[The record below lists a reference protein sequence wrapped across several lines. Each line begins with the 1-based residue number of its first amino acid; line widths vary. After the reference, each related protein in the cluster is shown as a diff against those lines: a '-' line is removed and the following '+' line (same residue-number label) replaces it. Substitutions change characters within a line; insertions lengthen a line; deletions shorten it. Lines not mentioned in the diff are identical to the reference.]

1 MNDFFI
7 NRRSVRNYS
16 KRDVDDKMLREMLR
30 EAAQAPTTG
39 NMQLYS
45 VIVTRSDEGKAALAP
60 AHFGQPAVTGAAV
73 VLTFCAD
80 FNRFVKWCEASD
92 AKPGYDNFEMFMC
105 AVLDTAIVAQQFVT
119 IAEMR
124 GLGTCYMG
132 TTTYNAPQIGA
143 ALQLP
148 KLVVPVVTVTVGWP
162 EGETEVSGRLPLDS
176 FVFEEKYVER
186 TPGEIRAFFAEK
198 EERDGH
204 FAREN
209 GKETLAQVYTDIRY
223 TRADAEHFSRVY
235 RDYIEQQ
242 GFRFPDSVPLI
253 QGFCR

>member
-1 MNDFFI
+1 
-7 NRRSVRNYS
+7 
-16 KRDVDDKMLREMLR
+16 
-30 EAAQAPTTG
+30 
-39 NMQLYS
+39 
-45 VIVTRSDEGKAALAP
+45 
-60 AHFGQPAVTGAAV
+60 
-73 VLTFCAD
+73 
-80 FNRFVKWCEASD
+80 
-92 AKPGYDNFEMFMC
+92 MC

-162 EGETEVSGRLPLDS
+162 EGETEVSDRLPLDS

-198 EERDGH
+198 KSATAISPVRTERKRSLRSTPTSATH
-204 FAREN
+204 AP
-209 GKETLAQVYTDIRY
+209 TPSI
-223 TRADAEHFSRVY
+223 SRVSIAIISNC
-235 RDYIEQQ
+235 R
-242 GFRFPDSVPLI
+242 DSVSPTDGMI
-253 QGFCR
+253 IRKDCR

>member
-162 EGETEVSGRLPLDS
+162 EGETEVSDRLPLDS
-176 FVFEEKYVER
+176 FVSKRNMSSALPER
-186 TPGEIRAFFAEK
+186 SVLSLPKKKSATAISPVRTERKRSLRSTPTSATHAPTPSI
-198 EERDGH
+198 
-204 FAREN
+204 
-209 GKETLAQVYTDIRY
+209 
-223 TRADAEHFSRVY
+223 SRVSIAIISNC
-235 RDYIEQQ
+235 RIP
-242 GFRFPDSVPLI
+242 FPRLTV
-253 QGFCR
+253 